1 MEKNSK
7 ILSLILALALSWM
20 NVVFAADQMADVYE
34 LVEKYY
40 KDLVMIGSGI
50 GLIMV
55 IYGGFKIFFSGG
67 SPAKAGEGKKIIIGA
82 FFGLLILVGS
92 YVIIYVINPAILDPE
107 EPEIPK
113 VGEESLY
120 GVYLQ
125 DGETEKELYLKSSA
139 TSLGNF
145 GMDQKV
151 DGYHFIQPEGDE
163 KFAAIFFSD
172 ADYKGECFYGGNDGT
187 GGGIVPFKPGSV
199 FIFKTKGAS
208 GAPVYVY
215 NNDNGECIDLPKIG
229 GSIYPEKIEVIAYNS
244 PFKLFNEEKKHWIE
258 SPAIKIDSKEVLV
271 LLMTRNMEKCKDEE
285 EERRTGDPVEATVE
299 GEVPKCFHCQLIRKV
314 SDSENCFPVKYD
326 HVYHRDA
333 IDTMKP
339 GFIKLFHRVP
349 TDNLY

>member
-1 MEKNSK
+1 MKKNSK
-7 ILSLILALALSWM
+7 ILSLIFVLALFWV
-20 NVVFAADQMADVYE
+20 NGVFAADQMADVYE

-92 YVIIYVINPAILDPE
+92 YVVIYVINPAILNPG
-107 EPEIPK
+107 EPEIPV
-113 VGEESLY
+113 VGEESLH

-125 DGETEKELYLKSSA
+125 DAETEKELYLKSSV

-172 ADYKGECFYGGNDGT
+172 ADYKGECYYGGNDGT
-187 GGGIVPFKPGSV
+187 DAGYIPFFPGSV
-199 FIFKTKGAS
+199 FIFKTKGLS
-208 GAPVYVY
+208 SLPVYVY

-229 GSIYPEKIEVIAYNS
+229 GSIYPEKIEVMAYSS

-258 SPAIKIDSKEVLV
+258 SPAIKIDNKEVLV
-271 LLMTRNMEKCKDEE
+271 LLQTRTMEDCKKAEQ
-285 EERRTGDPVEATVE
+285 E
-299 GEVPKCFHCQLIRKV
+299 GEGKKGGGGEIPKCFQCQLIWKI
-314 SDSENCFPVKYD
+314 SDSEECFPVKYD

>member
-1 MEKNSK
+1 MKKNSK
-7 ILSLILALALSWM
+7 ILSLIFVLSLSWV
-20 NVVFAADQMADVYE
+20 NVIFAADQMADVYE

-67 SPAKAGEGKKIIIGA
+67 SPAKTGEGKKIIIGA

-92 YVIIYVINPAILDPE
+92 YVVVYVINPAILDPE
-107 EPEIPK
+107 EPEIPV
-113 VGEESLY
+113 VGGGELY
-120 GVYLQ
+120 GVYL
-125 DGETEKELYLKSSA
+125 TEPITDKELHLKGSV
-139 TSLGNF
+139 TSLGNL

-151 DGYHFIQPEGDE
+151 DKYHFVQPENSDE

-187 GGGIVPFKPGSV
+187 GGGAVPFKPGSV

-215 NNDNGECIDLPKIG
+215 NNDNGECVDLPKIG
-229 GSIYPEKIEVIAYNS
+229 GSIYPEKIEVTAYGE
-244 PFKLFNEEKKHWIE
+244 PFKLFNKDHWIE

-271 LLMTRNMEKCKDEE
+271 LLMTRNMEECGENRPE
-285 EERRTGDPVEATVE
+285 GESEE